1 MSSAKHLPVFR
12 NVWCLQ
18 VLQSLEKQ
26 LDRLKDKA
34 PASGTEGE
42 VGDRLEKLQ
51 RDAGRLADTTDNML
65 ETLEG
70 NTVKQY
76 QYKSVF

>member
-1 MSSAKHLPVFR
+1 MESMSSAKHLSECS

-18 VLQSLEKQ
+18 ALQSLEEQ

-34 PASGTEGE
+34 PASGTDGE

-51 RDAGRLADTTDNML
+51 RDAGQLSDATDTML
-65 ETLEG
+65 KTLEG
-70 NTVKQY
+70 NTVK
-76 QYKSVF
+76 VCV